1 MGLPG
6 YLRGCFPVLP
16 GWGVRCSRSY
26 REGGQ
31 RTSLPIGPATAA
43 KPGRAEGYVA
53 DHREDRMIPISDD
66 RNRKQRAG
74 RARLAVS
81 VAKSLPVSSLRNTR

>member
-31 RTSLPIGPATAA
+31 RTSLPISPATAA
-43 KPGRAEGYVA
+43 KRGKAKRRAHSSRLTIGRMTPAY
-53 DHREDRMIPISDD
+53 R
-66 RNRKQRAG
+66 G
-74 RARLAVS
+74 RG
-81 VAKSLPVSSLRNTR
+81 

>member
-6 YLRGCFPVLP
+6 YLPGCFPVLP

-31 RTSLPIGPATAA
+31 RTSLPIGPATAT
-43 KPGRAEGYVA
+43 KTVRAPRTRA
-53 DHREDRMIPISDD
+53 
-66 RNRKQRAG
+66 AG
-74 RARLAVS
+74 RTPS
-81 VAKSLPVSSLRNTR
+81 GGPDDLREIRGQHLTPRRPEPDLRTFI

>member
-6 YLRGCFPVLP
+6 YLPGCFPVLP

-31 RTSLPIGPATAA
+31 RTSLPTGPATAA
-43 KPGRAEGYVA
+43 KPGRAK
-53 DHREDRMIPISDD
+53 R
-66 RNRKQRAG
+66 RAHSSG
-74 RARLAVS
+74 RRWVETVLVVRCKWPA
-81 VAKSLPVSSLRNTR
+81 TRAMTPHGP

>member
-1 MGLPG
+1 MIGLSG

-43 KPGRAEGYVA
+43 EPGRSKRAHSSSGG
-53 DHREDRMIPISDD
+53 HREDRMT
-66 RNRKQRAG
+66 
-74 RARLAVS
+74 
-81 VAKSLPVSSLRNTR
+81 PVFR